1 MNPIFSGGGSMLR
14 LTLLAL
20 AALTGPAAVRP
31 DSQASETELKAA
43 WIYNFVQHVEWPS
56 AAFRDDKAPI
66 VVAILG
72 AAPIEDPL
80 GRAVRGKQAQGR
92 AVEIRRAAQPADLR
106 GAHVAF
112 VPDAEKER
120 LDQVLAAVRGSAVL
134 VVGES
139 EGLSRRGAA
148 FNFYSDDARVRFE
161 ANVDTASRAGLSIGS
176 KLLKFARLVKD

>member
-1 MNPIFSGGGSMLR
+1 MLR

-20 AALTGPAAVRP
+20 AGLLGPAAVRP

-43 WIYNFVQHVEWPS
+43 WIYNFAQHVEWPA
-56 AAFRDDKAPI
+56 AAFKDDKAPLVI
-66 VVAILG
+66 GVLGTAAI
-72 AAPIEDPL
+72 EEPL

-92 AVEIRRAAQPADLR
+92 TVEIRRAAQPADLK
-106 GAHVAF
+106 GAHIIF
-112 VPDAEKER
+112 VPDAEKDR
-120 LDQVLAAVRGSAVL
+120 LDQVLSAVHGTAVL

-139 EGLSRRGAA
+139 DGLSRRGAA

-161 ANVDTASRAGLSIGS
+161 ANVDTATRAGLAVGS